1 VTRCRHG
8 RSNAKSRPNYCFK
21 EAPKK
26 PIAVVGKAGGQAMG
40 THVIIVDASSPAQIA
55 KAILTVNQTLGLR
68 HIGLD
73 ALWKLYYAP
82 DHTMTRAELEIKF
95 GLLEGHFGLYC
106 RRVAEELGADDPP
119 DALALVNSSQD
130 EDGAQVL
137 TLKPSV
143 VTAIKS
149 HAFSK

>member
-1 VTRCRHG
+1 
-8 RSNAKSRPNYCFK
+8 
-21 EAPKK
+21 
-26 PIAVVGKAGGQAMG
+26 MG
-40 THVIIVDASSPAQIA
+40 THEIIVDASSPAQIA
-55 KAILTVNQTLGLR
+55 KAIVTVNQTLGLR

-82 DHTMTRAELEIKF
+82 NHTMTRAELEIRF
-95 GLLEGHFGLYC
+95 GLLEDHFGLYC
-106 RRVAEELGADDPP
+106 RRVGEELGANDP

-130 EDGAQVL
+130 EHGVVVL

-143 VTAIKS
+143 VTPIKS

>member
-1 VTRCRHG
+1 
-8 RSNAKSRPNYCFK
+8 
-21 EAPKK
+21 
-26 PIAVVGKAGGQAMG
+26 MG

-55 KAILTVNQTLGLR
+55 KAIVTVNQTLGLR

-82 DHTMTRAELEIKF
+82 NHTMTRAELEIRF
-95 GLLEGHFGLYC
+95 GLLEDHFGLYC
-106 RRVAEELGADDPP
+106 RRVAEELGANDP

-130 EDGAQVL
+130 EHGVVVL

>member
-1 VTRCRHG
+1 MTFVLTV
-8 RSNAKSRPNYCFK
+8 
-21 EAPKK
+21 
-26 PIAVVGKAGGQAMG
+26 IAGMIVVPLALYFANQGPGPVA
-40 THVIIVDASSPAQIA
+40 TPSLTTTSSVVV
-55 KAILTVNQTLGLR
+55 TVNQTLGLR

-82 DHTMTRAELEIKF
+82 NHTMTRAELEIRF
-95 GLLEGHFGLYC
+95 GLLEDHFGLYC
-106 RRVAEELGADDPP
+106 RRVGEELGANDP

-130 EDGAQVL
+130 EHGVVVL

>member
-1 VTRCRHG
+1 
-8 RSNAKSRPNYCFK
+8 
-21 EAPKK
+21 
-26 PIAVVGKAGGQAMG
+26 MG
-40 THVIIVDASSPAQIA
+40 TQQTIVDASSPDQIA
-55 KAILTVNQTLGLR
+55 KAIVTVNQALGLR
-68 HIGLD
+68 QIGLD

-95 GLLEGHFGLYC
+95 GLLEDHFGLYC
-106 RRVAEELGADDPP
+106 RRVAEELGADDAP

-130 EDGAQVL
+130 GDRVEFL